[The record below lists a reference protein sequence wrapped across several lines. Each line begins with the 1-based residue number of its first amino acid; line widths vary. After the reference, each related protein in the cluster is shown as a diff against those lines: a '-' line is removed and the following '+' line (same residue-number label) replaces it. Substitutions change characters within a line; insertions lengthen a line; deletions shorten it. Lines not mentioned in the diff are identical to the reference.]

1 MGYGTDF
8 PANEVGGTKN
18 LWGMG
23 EYGLREV
30 WVRRE
35 ATVTHGMYG
44 TRQSV
49 GLSPS
54 DTATKRLRLDRPTT
68 GLGIVPAAVSILPEV
83 KTKLTIS
90 PEEEVKRSLAA

>member
-1 MGYGTDF
+1 MCYGTDF

-35 ATVTHGMYG
+35 ATVF
-44 TRQSV
+44 R
-49 GLSPS
+49 
-54 DTATKRLRLDRPTT
+54 
-68 GLGIVPAAVSILPEV
+68 AAVRESNQMVTPLTPWSVIRRRVMLP
-83 KTKLTIS
+83 
-90 PEEEVKRSLAA
+90 